1 MAIDLDSVL
10 DLVNGHA
17 QEARAMGKKA
27 MEAHNA
33 ANRTRES
40 DEPAR
45 QRLLDTRETCL
56 RLGDLYARIAHA
68 YATLSAASE

>member
-10 DLVNGHA
+10 DLVNSHA

-33 ANRTRES
+33 ANRES
-40 DEPAR
+40 DENAR

>member
-33 ANRTRES
+33 ANQES

>member
-17 QEARAMGKKA
+17 QQARAMGQRA

-33 ANRTRES
+33 ANRES
-40 DEPAR
+40 DGPER
-45 QRLLDTRETCL
+45 QRLLETRETCL

>member
-33 ANRTRES
+33 ANRES

-68 YATLSAASE
+68 YATLAAASE